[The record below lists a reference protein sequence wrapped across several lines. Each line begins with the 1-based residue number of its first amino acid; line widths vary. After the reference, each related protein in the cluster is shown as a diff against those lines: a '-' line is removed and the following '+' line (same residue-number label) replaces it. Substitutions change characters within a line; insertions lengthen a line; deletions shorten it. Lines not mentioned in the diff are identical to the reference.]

1 MTCAVQTNLA
11 EPGRMIG
18 FLAFQGVRG
27 SILMPNAARH
37 AGFGGPLP
45 LSGICYPQ
53 NDFRRVLERNPL
65 GGHPTVTRLY
75 RKQTPARLN
84 RFINHVETS
93 LNDSIAGAANDIE

>member
-37 AGFGGPLP
+37 CWIWRAFDAFGYLF
-45 LSGICYPQ
+45 PQ

-75 RKQTPARLN
+75 RKQTPGRLN
-84 RFINHVETS
+84 RFINHVETG